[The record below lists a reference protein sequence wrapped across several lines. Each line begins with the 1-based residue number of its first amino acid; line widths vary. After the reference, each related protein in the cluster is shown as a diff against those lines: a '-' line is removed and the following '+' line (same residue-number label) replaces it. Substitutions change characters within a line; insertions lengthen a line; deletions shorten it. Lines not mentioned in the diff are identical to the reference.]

1 MVNII
6 SSVRSCVCG
15 PLLFV
20 LYHRS
25 VALQMWFFSCLWNSY
40 SKGLEVIRL
49 LALALVVV
57 VVVVVVVSG
66 SGVALVVVVNSVW

>member
-49 LALALVVV
+49 LALVLVVV

>member
-57 VVVVVVVSG
+57 VVVSG